1 MVSHTWIMDVSSA
14 HSSHATV
21 LEQRYRGR
29 LPHSLDDLAG
39 PDRGSVQLPLHI
51 AWSGLTAFD
60 VERPPLCLSM
70 YHIVL
75 TEGLRDDLVA
85 FLNPRLLVGHW
96 PTLRKVVGRA
106 IREAWESAFPE
117 LTEGTPVLP

>member
-1 MVSHTWIMDVSSA
+1 MDVSSA
-14 HSSHATV
+14 PLSRAAV
-21 LEQRYRGR
+21 MEQRYRGR
-29 LPHSLDDLAG
+29 LPCALDDLAG
-39 PDRGSVQLPLHI
+39 PDRGTVQLPPHI
-51 AWSGLTAFD
+51 AWSGLTTFD

-85 FLNPRLLVGHW
+85 LLSPRLLVRYW
-96 PTLRKVVGRA
+96 PTLRKVIGRT

-117 LTEGTPVLP
+117 LTEGTPVTP

>member
-1 MVSHTWIMDVSSA
+1 MGVSSTNI
-14 HSSHATV
+14 SRATV

-29 LPHSLDDLAG
+29 LPRSLDDLVG
-39 PDRGSVQLPLHI
+39 PERGTVQLPLHV

-70 YHIVL
+70 YHILL

-85 FLNPRLLVGHW
+85 FINPRLLVAHW
-96 PTLRKVVGRA
+96 PTLRQVLARV
-106 IREAWESAFPE
+106 IRDVWESAFPE
-117 LTEGTPVLP
+117 LAEGAPVVA

>member
-1 MVSHTWIMDVSSA
+1 MDVSSA
-14 HSSHATV
+14 PIPHAAV

-29 LPHSLDDLAG
+29 LPRSLDDLLG
-39 PDRGSVQLPLHI
+39 PDHGTVQLPLHI

-96 PTLRKVVGRA
+96 PTLRRVVGRA
-106 IREAWESAFPE
+106 IRDAWESAFPE
-117 LTEGTPVLP
+117 LAEGTPAFP